1 MVRMKRIIVLIYLCF
16 LMFSFGR
23 GLEMSSETNFFR
35 QLALST
41 YETIIANK
49 NELPK
54 NFEDVGGLREWASKE
69 PIIISFINRLAI
81 VPLAPQVKSELG
93 IQNKFVGFRLFAI
106 SRKES
111 SDKVISEELLGKK
124 SSGRYS
130 ILVKA
135 DYSDIFV
142 MWIPEIQARII
153 LKQLKGFDP
162 EKQPLAF
169 QDLNSEKEQ
178 RLPDQNDKDS
188 SQTAPSD
195 DNAIATA
202 PPLGKAVTPAAGSA
216 LNENLTLWLAV
227 LVVVILL
234 GYLGVRYFRKK
245 A

>member
-1 MVRMKRIIVLIYLCF
+1 
-16 LMFSFGR
+16 MFSFGR

-41 YETIIANK
+41 YETILANK

-54 NFEDVGGLREWASKE
+54 KFEEVSGLREWASKE

-81 VPLAPQVKSELG
+81 VPLAPQVKFELG

-111 SDKVISEELLGKK
+111 SDKVISEELSGKK

-169 QDLNSEKEQ
+169 QTLISEKGQ

-202 PPLGKAVTPAAGSA
+202 PLPPKPFTPAAGSA
-216 LNENLTLWLAV
+216 LTENLTLWLAV
-227 LVVVILL
+227 LVGLLVILL